1 MPARTQT
8 SLVVFAALAG
18 LVGCAPT
25 SGTITGVS
33 GPQIGP
39 VVPDIQYL
47 SAEGKKGDFDRIRY
61 GLALVVFSPP
71 EGARCCSLDPK
82 VVNLSDQVWNLPVTV
97 AQVSLP
103 NGKRPHGE
111 GCLEGCNHRNE
122 RVVTL
127 CDANSVAWNA
137 YGRPTPGSVIL
148 IGPGNKVL
156 MTGTLDHPGDILSEA
171 RRLGLDEQERTRGDR
186 L

>member
-1 MPARTQT
+1 MPD
-8 SLVVFAALAG
+8 
-18 LVGCAPT
+18 

-39 VVPDIQYL
+39 VAPDIYYL
-47 SAEGKKGDFDRIRY
+47 SAEGKKGDFNRIRY
-61 GLALVVFSPP
+61 GLALVAFSPP
-71 EGARCCSLDPK
+71 DDARCCSLDPK
-82 VVNLSDQVWNLPVTV
+82 VVNLSDELWNLPVTV

-103 NGKRPHGE
+103 NGKCPHGQ
-111 GCLEGCNHRNE
+111 GCLEAGSVCNKRL
-122 RVVTL
+122 VTF

-156 MTGTLDHPGDILSEA
+156 MTGSLDHPRNVLSEA
-171 RRLGLDEQERTRGDR
+171 RRLGQEELDRARGDR